1 MPKSLS
7 HPVVQEQQSRRIVG
21 FSLSPDM
28 ATDVK
33 LEAAR
38 RDISLRKLF
47 EEMWRDY
54 RTKHP
59 EQGQ

>member
-1 MPKSLS
+1 M
-7 HPVVQEQQSRRIVG
+7 Q
-21 FSLSPDM
+21 
-28 ATDVK
+28 VK

-38 RDISLRKLF
+38 RQLSLRKIF

-54 RTKHP
+54 CAKHP

>member
-1 MPKSLS
+1 MPKSAS
-7 HPVVQEQQSRRIVG
+7 HTVAQEPQSRRIVG

-38 RDISLRKLF
+38 RDLSLRKLF
-47 EEMWRDY
+47 EEMWWDY
-54 RTKHP
+54 RAKHP
-59 EQGQ
+59 KQGQ

>member
-1 MPKSLS
+1 MQNPSSPSLAED
-7 HPVVQEQQSRRIVG
+7 HQSRRIVG

-28 ATDVK
+28 AMQVK

-38 RDISLRKLF
+38 RQLSLRKLF

-54 RTKHP
+54 RAKHP